1 MFDGLMQVSGMAM
14 LIFGLAFPQNV
25 LVRDDAPYVGS
36 KNKSFAWSVAPQ
48 TFGRSGYGLGMAAT
62 SDRSRATGV
71 VGIGRWGRSP
81 EVTEAIMDT
90 RIVPG
95 GSRADVLTTDSA
107 PRVTPSSGVPFRDMV
122 ARGAGVLIRGAEAA
136 VTSLPG
142 RAHRRGRGSVR
153 RGHPLGHCPIQ
164 RRSGRLR
171 GLARRASRSRLGREP
186 HPPAAG
192 GPAGESSSVEGALA
206 QSQEFNLYYFQLQE
220 QLAAENRAYSAM
232 SNVLKARHDTV
243 KNAIGN
249 IR

>member
-1 MFDGLMQVSGMAM
+1 
-14 LIFGLAFPQNV
+14 
-25 LVRDDAPYVGS
+25 
-36 KNKSFAWSVAPQ
+36 
-48 TFGRSGYGLGMAAT
+48 
-62 SDRSRATGV
+62 
-71 VGIGRWGRSP
+71 
-81 EVTEAIMDT
+81 MDT

-107 PRVTPSSGVPFRDMV
+107 PRVTPPSGVPFRDMV

-142 RAHRRGRGSVR
+142 A
-153 RGHPLGHCPIQ
+153 PIVAAAV
-164 RRSGRLR
+164 RSG
-171 GLARRASRSRLGREP
+171 GATSSAIAPSTGGAVGFGGSHGS
-186 HPPAAG
+186 PAVQGSAESPTSPATG
-192 GPAGESSSVEGALA
+192 GPAGESTSVEGALA
-206 QSQEFNLYYFQLQE
+206 QSQEFNLYYLQLQE